1 MKPQKHITHK
11 GFTLVEMLIAIAIFA
26 VLSIMAYG
34 GLNTILTTQAVL
46 KSEMQRL
53 REVQRTFLYLGQ
65 DLRQVVERHVR
76 DPLAPTSQL
85 NALITDNL
93 YAIKPFKL
101 ELTRTGYPNPLVLQR
116 SHLQRVAYYLKDD
129 NLYRYTWPV
138 LDRAQDTK
146 PHVSRLCENIN
157 DIRFLFY
164 PQTPKKNNNN
174 LSATTTPEPSTSWPR
189 NIQAPQGTSFLP
201 AYIAVTIDFEDWGE
215 VTRLYAISSNT
226 DPNTNANANA
236 NANSPL

>member
-1 MKPQKHITHK
+1 MKPQKRIIHK

-46 KSEMQRL
+46 KTEMQRL
-53 REVQRTFLYLGQ
+53 REIQRTFLYLGQ
-65 DLRQVVERHVR
+65 DLRQVVERHIR
-76 DPLAPTSQL
+76 DPLAPAQQL

-93 YAIKPFKL
+93 YASKPFKL

-116 SHLQRVAYYLKDD
+116 SHLQRVAYYVKDD

-138 LDRAQDTK
+138 LDRAQDTL
-146 PHVSRLCENIN
+146 PHISRLCKNIN

-164 PQTPKKNNNN
+164 PRIKKQKSNN
-174 LSATTTPEPSTSWPR
+174 LSASTTPEPSTSWPPTNR
-189 NIQAPQGTSFLP
+189 TQQSASFLP

-215 VTRLYAISSNT
+215 VTRLYALST
-226 DPNTNANANA
+226 P
-236 NANSPL
+236 